1 MSVFDRL
8 DKERR
13 DNRWISTAQRSRN
26 LRYMVLDSESHPLYV
41 RNTDRITELPLFSAN
56 VSPSYFKTKSQGT
69 LLGDRDGE
77 LIFCFDSEAMRPEFM
92 SMTEPVDSRLVTQN
106 LSPVDSS
113 IFLMARALNLW
124 SVTVKF
130 CGRCGSV
137 TEQLAGGVS
146 YRCESESCRTKH
158 YPKIDPAV
166 IMLVTDGDNHV
177 ALGRG
182 RRHPEGM
189 FSCFAG
195 FLEPGESMEDA
206 VIREVKE
213 ESGLNVDG
221 LQYFASQAWPYP
233 SAIMI
238 GFVAQA
244 RKIKLVLAP
253 DEILEGRWFSR
264 SELEAAN
271 EAGSQMLPRQGSL
284 ARQLL
289 DYWLNK

>member
-1 MSVFDRL
+1 MFDRL

-13 DNRWISTAQRSRN
+13 DSGWVSTARSSRN
-26 LRYMVLDSESHPLYV
+26 FRYMVLDSESNPLYV
-41 RNTDRITELPLFSAN
+41 RDTDRITELPLFSAN
-56 VSPSYFKTKSQGT
+56 VSPSHFKINSQGI

-77 LIFCFDSEAMRPEFM
+77 LIFCFDSEAMGPEFM
-92 SMTEPVDSRLVTQN
+92 RMTEPVDSRLVAQN

-130 CGRCGSV
+130 CGRCGSA

-146 YRCESESCRTKH
+146 YRCGSESCRTKH

-166 IMLVTDGDNHV
+166 IMLVTNGDDQV

-195 FLEPGESMEDA
+195 FLEPGESIEDA

-213 ESGLNVDG
+213 ESGLNVYG
-221 LQYFASQAWPYP
+221 LQYYSSQAWPYP
-233 SAIMI
+233 AAIMI
-238 GFVAQA
+238 GFVAQV
-244 RKIKLVLAP
+244 RKTELVLDP

-271 EAGSQMLPRQGSL
+271 KSGSQMLPRQGSL

>member
-1 MSVFDRL
+1 MFDRL

-13 DNRWISTAQRSRN
+13 DSGWVSTARSSRN
-26 LRYMVLDSESHPLYV
+26 FRYMVLDSESNPLYV
-41 RNTDRITELPLFSAN
+41 RDTDRITELPLFSAN
-56 VSPSYFKTKSQGT
+56 VSPSHFKTNSQGI

-77 LIFCFDSEAMRPEFM
+77 LIFCFDSEAMGPEFM
-92 SMTEPVDSRLVTQN
+92 RMTEPVDSRLVAQN

-130 CGRCGSV
+130 CGRCGSA

-146 YRCESESCRTKH
+146 YRCGSESCRTKY

-166 IMLVTDGDNHV
+166 IMLVTNGDDQV

-195 FLEPGESMEDA
+195 FLEPGESIEDA

-213 ESGLNVDG
+213 ESGLNVYG
-221 LQYFASQAWPYP
+221 LQYYASQAWPYP
-233 SAIMI
+233 AAIMI
-238 GFVAQA
+238 GFVAQV
-244 RKIKLVLAP
+244 RKTELVLDP

-271 EAGSQMLPRQGSL
+271 KSGSQMLPRQGSL

>member
-1 MSVFDRL
+1 MFDRL

-13 DNRWISTAQRSRN
+13 DSGWVSTARSSRN
-26 LRYMVLDSESHPLYV
+26 FRYMVLDSESNPLYV
-41 RNTDRITELPLFSAN
+41 RDTDRITELPLFSAN
-56 VSPSYFKTKSQGT
+56 VSPSHFKTNSQGV
-69 LLGDRDGE
+69 LLGNRDGE
-77 LIFCFDSEAMRPEFM
+77 LIFCFDSEAMGPEFM
-92 SMTEPVDSRLVTQN
+92 RMTEPVDSRLVAQN

-130 CGRCGSV
+130 CGRCGSA

-146 YRCESESCRTKH
+146 YRCGSESCRTKH

-166 IMLVTDGDNHV
+166 IMLVTNGDDQV

-195 FLEPGESMEDA
+195 FLEPGESIEDA

-213 ESGLNVDG
+213 ESGLNVYG
-221 LQYFASQAWPYP
+221 LQYYASQAWPYP
-233 SAIMI
+233 AAIMI
-238 GFVAQA
+238 GFVAQV
-244 RKIKLVLAP
+244 RKTELVLDP

-271 EAGSQMLPRQGSL
+271 KSGSQMLPRQGSL

-289 DYWLNK
+289 DYWLNM

>member
-1 MSVFDRL
+1 MFDRL

-13 DNRWISTAQRSRN
+13 DSGWVSTARSSRN
-26 LRYMVLDSESHPLYV
+26 FRYMVLDSESNPLYV
-41 RNTDRITELPLFSAN
+41 RDTDRITELPLFSAN
-56 VSPSYFKTKSQGT
+56 VSPSHFKTNSQGI

-77 LIFCFDSEAMRPEFM
+77 LIFCFDSEAMGPEFM
-92 SMTEPVDSRLVTQN
+92 RMTEPVDSRLVAQN

-130 CGRCGSV
+130 CGRCGSA

-146 YRCESESCRTKH
+146 YRCGSESCRAKH

-166 IMLVTDGDNHV
+166 IMLVTNGDDQV

-195 FLEPGESMEDA
+195 FLEPGESIEDA

-213 ESGLNVDG
+213 EIGLNVYG
-221 LQYFASQAWPYP
+221 LQYYASQAWPYP
-233 SAIMI
+233 AAIMI
-238 GFVAQA
+238 GFVAQV
-244 RKIKLVLAP
+244 RKTELVLDP

-271 EAGSQMLPRQGSL
+271 KSGSQMLPRQGSL

>member
-1 MSVFDRL
+1 MFDRL

-13 DNRWISTAQRSRN
+13 DSGWVSTARSSRN
-26 LRYMVLDSESHPLYV
+26 FRYMVLDSESNPLYV
-41 RNTDRITELPLFSAN
+41 RDTDRITELPLFSAN
-56 VSPSYFKTKSQGT
+56 VSPSHFKTNSQGI

-77 LIFCFDSEAMRPEFM
+77 LIFCFDSEAMGPEFM
-92 SMTEPVDSRLVTQN
+92 RMTEPVDSRLVAQN

-130 CGRCGSV
+130 CGRCGSA

-146 YRCESESCRTKH
+146 YRCGSESCRTKH

-166 IMLVTDGDNHV
+166 IMLVTNGDDQV

-195 FLEPGESMEDA
+195 FLEPGESIEDA

-213 ESGLNVDG
+213 ESGLNVYG
-221 LQYFASQAWPYP
+221 LQYYSSQAWPYP
-233 SAIMI
+233 AAIMI
-238 GFVAQA
+238 GFVAQV
-244 RKIKLVLAP
+244 RKTELVLDS

-271 EAGSQMLPRQGSL
+271 KSGSQMLPRQGSL

-289 DYWLNK
+289 DYWLNM

>member
-1 MSVFDRL
+1 MFDRL

-13 DNRWISTAQRSRN
+13 DSGWVSTARSSRN
-26 LRYMVLDSESHPLYV
+26 FRYMVLDSESNPLYV
-41 RNTDRITELPLFSAN
+41 RDTDRITELPLFSAN
-56 VSPSYFKTKSQGT
+56 VSPSHFKTNSQGI

-77 LIFCFDSEAMRPEFM
+77 LIFCFDSEAMGPEFM
-92 SMTEPVDSRLVTQN
+92 RMTEPVDSRLVAQN

-130 CGRCGSV
+130 CGRCGSA

-146 YRCESESCRTKH
+146 YRCGSESCRTKH

-166 IMLVTDGDNHV
+166 IMLVTNGDDQV

-195 FLEPGESMEDA
+195 FLEPGESIEDA

-213 ESGLNVDG
+213 ESGLNVYG
-221 LQYFASQAWPYP
+221 LQYYASQAWPYP
-233 SAIMI
+233 AAIMI
-238 GFVAQA
+238 GFIAQV
-244 RKIKLVLAP
+244 RKTELVLDP

-271 EAGSQMLPRQGSL
+271 KSGSQMLPRQGSL

>member
-1 MSVFDRL
+1 
-8 DKERR
+8 
-13 DNRWISTAQRSRN
+13 
-26 LRYMVLDSESHPLYV
+26 MVLDSESNPLYV
-41 RNTDRITELPLFSAN
+41 RDTDRITELPLFSAN
-56 VSPSYFKTKSQGT
+56 VSPSHFKTNSQGI

-77 LIFCFDSEAMRPEFM
+77 LIFCFDSEAMGPEFM
-92 SMTEPVDSRLVTQN
+92 RMTEPVDSRLVAQN

-130 CGRCGSV
+130 CGRCGSA

-146 YRCESESCRTKH
+146 YRCGSESCRTKH

-166 IMLVTDGDNHV
+166 IMLVTNGDDQV

-195 FLEPGESMEDA
+195 FLEPGESIEDA

-213 ESGLNVDG
+213 ESGLNVYG
-221 LQYFASQAWPYP
+221 LQYYASQAWPYP
-233 SAIMI
+233 AAIMI
-238 GFVAQA
+238 GFVAQV
-244 RKIKLVLAP
+244 RKTELVLDP

-271 EAGSQMLPRQGSL
+271 KSGSQMLPRQGSL

>member
-1 MSVFDRL
+1 MFDRL

-13 DNRWISTAQRSRN
+13 DSGWVSTARSSRN
-26 LRYMVLDSESHPLYV
+26 FRYMVLDSESNPLYV
-41 RNTDRITELPLFSAN
+41 RDTDRITELPLFSAN
-56 VSPSYFKTKSQGT
+56 VSPSHFKTNSQGI

-77 LIFCFDSEAMRPEFM
+77 LIFCFDSEAMGPEFM
-92 SMTEPVDSRLVTQN
+92 RMTEPVDSRLVAQN

-130 CGRCGSV
+130 CGRCGSA

-146 YRCESESCRTKH
+146 YRCGSESCRTKH

-166 IMLVTDGDNHV
+166 IMLVTNGDDQV

-195 FLEPGESMEDA
+195 FLEPGESIEDA

-213 ESGLNVDG
+213 ESGLNVYG
-221 LQYFASQAWPYP
+221 LQYYSSQAWPYP
-233 SAIMI
+233 AAIMI
-238 GFVAQA
+238 GFVAQV
-244 RKIKLVLAP
+244 RKTELVLDP

-271 EAGSQMLPRQGSL
+271 KSGSQMLPRQGSL

-289 DYWLNK
+289 DYWLNM

>member
-1 MSVFDRL
+1 MFDRL

-13 DNRWISTAQRSRN
+13 DSGWVSTARSSRN
-26 LRYMVLDSESHPLYV
+26 FRYMVLDSESNPLYV
-41 RNTDRITELPLFSAN
+41 RDTDRITELPLFSAN
-56 VSPSYFKTKSQGT
+56 VSPSHFKTNSQGI

-77 LIFCFDSEAMRPEFM
+77 LIFCFDSEAMGPEFM
-92 SMTEPVDSRLVTQN
+92 RMTEPVDSRLVAQN

-130 CGRCGSV
+130 CGRCGSA

-146 YRCESESCRTKH
+146 YRCGSESCRTKH

-166 IMLVTDGDNHV
+166 IMLVTNGDDQV

-195 FLEPGESMEDA
+195 FLEPGESIEDA

-213 ESGLNVDG
+213 EIGLNVYG
-221 LQYFASQAWPYP
+221 LQYYASQAWPYP
-233 SAIMI
+233 AAIMI
-238 GFVAQA
+238 GFVAQV
-244 RKIKLVLAP
+244 RKTELVLDP

-271 EAGSQMLPRQGSL
+271 KSGSQMLPRQGSL

>member
-1 MSVFDRL
+1 MFDRL

-13 DNRWISTAQRSRN
+13 DSGWVSTARSSRN
-26 LRYMVLDSESHPLYV
+26 FRYMVLDSESNPLYV
-41 RNTDRITELPLFSAN
+41 RDTDRITELPLFSAN
-56 VSPSYFKTKSQGT
+56 VSPSHFKTNSQGI

-77 LIFCFDSEAMRPEFM
+77 LIFCFDSEAMGPEFM
-92 SMTEPVDSRLVTQN
+92 RMTEPVDSRLVAQN

-113 IFLMARALNLW
+113 IFLMARAMNLW

-130 CGRCGSV
+130 CGRCGSA

-146 YRCESESCRTKH
+146 YRCGSESCRTKH

-166 IMLVTDGDNHV
+166 IMLVTNGDDQV

-195 FLEPGESMEDA
+195 FLEPGESIEDA

-213 ESGLNVDG
+213 ESGLNVYG
-221 LQYFASQAWPYP
+221 LQYYSSQAWPYP
-233 SAIMI
+233 AAIMI
-238 GFVAQA
+238 GFVAQV
-244 RKIKLVLAP
+244 RKTELVLDS

-271 EAGSQMLPRQGSL
+271 KSGSQMLPRQGSL